1 MSARPPP
8 IVRLMPDLH
17 QDIDRLVAEL
27 IPQAT
32 TQLVEA
38 VNELEALCS
47 DVATDNGYVASGYAK
62 VGDCAATLLAF
73 SMGHGTSAMMAT
85 LREQSNRSLDILKE
99 WPHDGERFASELAAR
114 IDRFRPAVVDVDLL
128 LHIRGLIYE
137 VEDAMDKVDA
147 EIQSTLEAP
156 GGRTYI
162 LPRRD
167 DRQLRSFDVPVMK
180 VVAVPS
186 AGGIEASNG
195 ALKKEAACQGRVLI
209 AVEKL
214 MHAVPGD
221 SDNLKLRRKP
231 LPTGSSP
238 PSDPLVPAANLLS
251 TAPPVSPSHPAAED
265 RDAEGDVVL
274 SDVLPPDPVE
284 LGDFVAAFLLEM
296 HPLDDQ
302 AYQARA
308 RSFLSILREENGRK
322 PCPDVAFFD
331 LYAHFASAAS
341 SRTATDFFFDYL
353 EVSRAVRLEGLRSE
367 LESAT
372 MQVDLETQMC
382 QRLSA
387 EYGAGVLSARDF
399 AAMMAKYRGS
409 LVRCEAE
416 VKDLTALL
424 PRAELT
430 AASAAKARS
439 KRLPRSWATLALHRM
454 PSDPEVDGPSTSG
467 APAGPP
473 TSAVNTSATPSTRPS
488 STLKGKERAET
499 LNTRDTGG
507 EPADDDDDDDDDKR
521 GASSDSDI
529 EEILPPP
536 TTRALAPPVPRNPPS
551 KRNLSPELDIDMEES
566 PKPINPPKKARSSR
580 PAAGPSLALSAA
592 SSTALD
598 ILRDR
603 GINLVLAEVE
613 GVSEEHRS
621 AIVFSATCDLC
632 GRDCDRGVGL
642 KCAACTTKRKVCATG
657 GMNVFGE
664 FRLKHLKTPAAQFNG
679 RTITIVDDLNLE
691 HTTQV
696 TEAIKTF
703 QHQGPIILAFHQG
716 RLNLHL
722 RALGLP
728 EGPNSSGFR
737 VDLRRAVE
745 VDANTSHTPLSLRV
759 TTRRAES
766 KGAESKG
773 APAAGTRAST
783 SRGRGDTRSSVRAEP
798 QASATPTAAG
808 PTAGSSKGT
817 AAGLKA
823 RDVVLAANRAQ
834 ANALVAQIWTMAKQL
849 AQLRTDEEELTDLSY
864 GEYRPSPP
872 SAPLQEALDFAQLAA
887 LDPSAD
893 VAALRELLVLPDA
906 SE

>member
-47 DVATDNGYVASGYAK
+47 DITTDNGYVASGYAK

-99 WPHDGERFASELAAR
+99 WPHDGERFPSELAAR

-353 EVSRAVRLEGLRSE
+353 EVSRAVRLEGLQSE

-430 AASAAKARS
+430 
-439 KRLPRSWATLALHRM
+439 
-454 PSDPEVDGPSTSG
+454 
-467 APAGPP
+467 
-473 TSAVNTSATPSTRPS
+473 
-488 STLKGKERAET
+488 
-499 LNTRDTGG
+499 
-507 EPADDDDDDDDDKR
+507 
-521 GASSDSDI
+521 
-529 EEILPPP
+529 EILPPP

-632 GRDCDRGVGL
+632 GRDCDRGVRL

-766 KGAESKG
+766 KGA
-773 APAAGTRAST
+773 PAAGTRAST

-823 RDVVLAANRAQ
+823 RDVVLAANRTQ
-834 ANALVAQIWTMAKQL
+834 ANALIAQIWTMAKQL
-849 AQLRTDEEELTDLSY
+849 AQLHTNEEELTDLSY

>member
-1 MSARPPP
+1 
-8 IVRLMPDLH
+8 MPDLH
-17 QDIDRLVAEL
+17 QDIDRLIAEL

-47 DVATDNGYVASGYAK
+47 DITTDNGYVASGYAK

-114 IDRFRPAVVDVDLL
+114 IDRFR
-128 LHIRGLIYE
+128 H
-137 VEDAMDKVDA
+137 
-147 EIQSTLEAP
+147 
-156 GGRTYI
+156 
-162 LPRRD
+162 
-167 DRQLRSFDVPVMK
+167 RQLRSFDVPVMK

-195 ALKKEAACQGRVLI
+195 ALKEVARSSAFVEIEAACQGRVLI

-221 SDNLKLRRKP
+221 SDNLKLCRKP

-238 PSDPLVPAANLLS
+238 PSDPLVRAANLLS

-265 RDAEGDVVL
+265 RDAEGDAVL
-274 SDVLPPDPVE
+274 SDALPPDPVE
-284 LGDFVAAFLLEM
+284 LDDFVAAFLLEM

-603 GINLVLAEVE
+603 GINLVLAE
-613 GVSEEHRS
+613 
-621 AIVFSATCDLC
+621 
-632 GRDCDRGVGL
+632 
-642 KCAACTTKRKVCATG
+642 
-657 GMNVFGE
+657 
-664 FRLKHLKTPAAQFNG
+664 
-679 RTITIVDDLNLE
+679 
-691 HTTQV
+691 
-696 TEAIKTF
+696 
-703 QHQGPIILAFHQG
+703 
-716 RLNLHL
+716 
-722 RALGLP
+722 
-728 EGPNSSGFR
+728 
-737 VDLRRAVE
+737 
-745 VDANTSHTPLSLRV
+745 
-759 TTRRAES
+759 
-766 KGAESKG
+766 
-773 APAAGTRAST
+773 
-783 SRGRGDTRSSVRAEP
+783 
-798 QASATPTAAG
+798 
-808 PTAGSSKGT
+808 
-817 AAGLKA
+817 
-823 RDVVLAANRAQ
+823 
-834 ANALVAQIWTMAKQL
+834 
-849 AQLRTDEEELTDLSY
+849 
-864 GEYRPSPP
+864 
-872 SAPLQEALDFAQLAA
+872 
-887 LDPSAD
+887 
-893 VAALRELLVLPDA
+893 
-906 SE
+906 